1 MATLNWTG
9 YRATD
14 VKAIVCNCGLV
25 SRGLTQ
31 VVDGITYSQR
41 PCLRCIKDNDI
52 NAVYPKEQYNALKAA
67 EVLNVITP

>member
-1 MATLNWTG
+1 MTTLSWTG
-9 YRATD
+9 IKE

-41 PCLRCIKDNDI
+41 PCLRCVKDNDI
-52 NAVYPKEQYNALKAA
+52 AAVYPKDQFQTLKAA
-67 EVLNVITP
+67 EVLHELAP